1 MWLSL
6 IHNKTLKNNKMKTQ
20 SENVNQAIRNFALE
34 YSYRNDVMQSVEM
47 ASDYLETV
55 KEVDLFEMWLALFL
69 AGKETVEVEK
79 MNDDCTWRTEIVKVA
94 A

>member
-1 MWLSL
+1 
-6 IHNKTLKNNKMKTQ
+6 MKTQ
-20 SENVNQAIRNFALE
+20 NENVNQAIRNFALE

-79 MNDDCTWRTEIVKVA
+79 MNEDCTWRTEIVKVA

>member
-1 MWLSL
+1 
-6 IHNKTLKNNKMKTQ
+6 MKTQ
-20 SENVNQAIRNFALE
+20 NENVNQAIRNFGLE

-79 MNDDCTWRTEIVKVA
+79 MNEDCTWRTEIVKA